1 LVEIDESAAMALHKL
16 LGAGF
21 LSGAGI
27 SERYS
32 RDWSGDYAG
41 KPAVVLRPANVD
53 EAAASVRICRDAG
66 LSIIPQG
73 GHTGLVGGATPDT
86 DRQVVLSLERMNR
99 IRDIDP
105 VGMTM
110 TVEAGCILQDIK
122 NAAANVGCF
131 FPLSLGAQG
140 SCQIGGNISTNAG
153 GLNVLRYGMMR
164 SSILGLEAVLPDGRV
179 FRDLRRLRK
188 NNTGFDLKQL
198 FVGTEGTLGI
208 VTAATLK
215 LHPYPRRIE
224 TVWLAC
230 DSVERVMELY
240 AFFQREAG
248 DLLSAFELIS
258 SDCLELALELH
269 QNSPLAGEV
278 ADHPAHALIEIS
290 STGGPELRDWAEGL
304 VVQAFERGLA
314 TTGLMAQSTAQA
326 SSFWRIRELMVEAQ
340 QKRGLH
346 LRTDVSVPIP
356 AIAAFVAKVKEAL
369 TSALPGLLVLS
380 YGHVGDGNVHI
391 NALPPPGMSG
401 ADFKPWIAVLT
412 ERLNAIVD
420 IFEGSISAEHGIGI
434 AKRAAFAAR
443 LAEVD
448 RDLMH
453 AIKGLLDPRGILSP
467 RRLLPS

>member
-41 KPAVVLRPANVD
+41 KPAVD
-53 EAAASVRICRDAG
+53 EAAASMRICRDAG

-73 GHTGLVGGATPDT
+73 GHTGLVGGATPDI

-215 LHPYPRRIE
+215 LHPSPRRIE
-224 TVWLAC
+224 TVSGLKG
-230 DSVERVMELY
+230 VRFER
-240 AFFQREAG
+240 
-248 DLLSAFELIS
+248 
-258 SDCLELALELH
+258 CLH
-269 QNSPLAGEV
+269 QGRKCRNCVGDSAC
-278 ADHPAHALIEIS
+278 HPACN
-290 STGGPELRDWAEGL
+290 R
-304 VVQAFERGLA
+304 
-314 TTGLMAQSTAQA
+314 
-326 SSFWRIRELMVEAQ
+326 AQ
-340 QKRGLH
+340 QRRPGNWLTGYN
-346 LRTDVSVPIP
+346 LQVAEIDSLAFYRRCPSAMPNC
-356 AIAAFVAKVKEAL
+356 AAF
-369 TSALPGLLVLS
+369 
-380 YGHVGDGNVHI
+380 
-391 NALPPPGMSG
+391 
-401 ADFKPWIAVLT
+401 
-412 ERLNAIVD
+412 
-420 IFEGSISAEHGIGI
+420 
-434 AKRAAFAAR
+434 
-443 LAEVD
+443 
-448 RDLMH
+448 
-453 AIKGLLDPRGILSP
+453 
-467 RRLLPS
+467 